1 AHCSDPGIAGPAE
14 YLHRAVAESRLSPRV
29 LTRPR
34 PMSDIGRPILLQCEA
49 QVPTR
54 DVIEWLGLRTKIVRR
69 RDFIALAGGAAAA
82 WPLAAGAQQS
92 AMPIIGFFS
101 SQSPV
106 TYAPFPAA
114 FRQGLKE
121 SGFVDG
127 ENVTIEYRWARG
139 HVDQLSA
146 LAADLV
152 QRQVNVIAATGGVA
166 SALAAKAATKT
177 IPIVFNSG
185 EDPVQAGLV
194 SSLNRPGGNVT
205 GVSWFND
212 ELVAKRLSLLH
223 QLVPAAAVIGILA
236 NPRDPELPPQLTAAK
251 VAAHSLGLKLVV
263 INATSPA
270 DIEAGFAALVQQGAG
285 AMIVAAGP
293 FFVNQRSQI
302 IALAAQHTIPC
313 IYSGRESPA
322 AGGLI
327 SYGNVLTDAYRRNG
341 IYVARILKG
350 DKPADLP
357 IDRSTKF
364 ELVINL
370 KTAKALDI
378 TVPPTLLALADEVMD

>member
-1 AHCSDPGIAGPAE
+1 M
-14 YLHRAVAESRLSPRV
+14 AVG
-29 LTRPR
+29 
-34 PMSDIGRPILLQCEA
+34 IGRRQ
-49 QVPTR
+49 
-54 DVIEWLGLRTKIVRR
+54 
-69 RDFIALAGGAAAA
+69 FISAFGGMALAC
-82 WPLAAGAQQS
+82 PLAVRAQQL
-92 AMPIIGFFS
+92 ALPVVGFLS
-101 SQSPV
+101 SQSPD
-106 TYAPFPAA
+106 TYAPFPTA

-127 ENVTIEYRWARG
+127 QNVTIEYRWARG
-139 HVDQLSA
+139 HNDQLPV

-194 SSLNRPGGNVT
+194 PSLNRPGGNVT
-205 GVSWFND
+205 GVSWFTD

-223 QLVPAAAVIGILA
+223 QLVPAAVVIGILA
-236 NPRDPELPPQLTAAK
+236 DPREPELPPQLTATK
-251 VAAHSLGLKLVV
+251 VAARSLGLKLIV
-263 INATSPA
+263 INAISPA
-270 DIEAGFAALVQQGAG
+270 EIEAGFVALVQQGAG
-285 AMIVAAGP
+285 ATIVAAGP

-302 IALAAQHTIPC
+302 IALAAQHAIPC
-313 IYSGRESPA
+313 SYSGRESPA

-341 IYVARILKG
+341 IYVGRILKG

-370 KTAKALDI
+370 KTAKALGLM
-378 TVPPTLLALADEVMD
+378 VPPALLAIADEVIE